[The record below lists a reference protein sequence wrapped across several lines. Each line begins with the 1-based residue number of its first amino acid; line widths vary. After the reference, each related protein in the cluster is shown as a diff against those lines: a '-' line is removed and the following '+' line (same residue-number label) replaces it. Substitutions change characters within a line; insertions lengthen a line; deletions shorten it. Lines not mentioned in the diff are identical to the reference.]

1 MGPLQT
7 SSVVRT
13 QAMLPVTLWQAGAV
27 ANRLKRLARPAHVA
41 LLNTWTLNPASGSQ
55 VITQNLETQTALAS
69 SERSFAKG
77 SGVLAVQGP
86 VVTVAEKQRR
96 FVATN
101 AAKAGVGADAAGVA
115 EKSRKK
121 GGAFEWDSEEL
132 RRIQEEKEK
141 WLKDRAS
148 RCEPYVFPNVPE
160 PHICKGFSRSVK
172 PSINF
177 AKHHQSSLYGCW
189 AGTAMLS

>member
-13 QAMLPVTLWQAGAV
+13 QAMLPATLWQAGAV
-27 ANRLKRLARPAHVA
+27 ANSLKRLARPAHVA
-41 LLNTWTLNPASGSQ
+41 LLNTWTLNPVSGSQ
-55 VITQNLETQTALAS
+55 VISQNLETQTALAS
-69 SERSFAKG
+69 SEQSFAKG

-96 FVATN
+96 SAVTN
-101 AAKAGVGADAAGVA
+101 AAKAGVGANAAGVA

-141 WLKDRAS
+141 WLKDRAN
-148 RCEPYVFPNVPE
+148 RWGPYVFPNVPKCAK
-160 PHICKGFSRSVK
+160 ISRSLK
-172 PSINF
+172 YCPLLLF
-177 AKHHQSSLYGCW
+177 EKHHQSSLYGCW
-189 AGTAMLS
+189 AGTAILS